1 MFYLDYSITD
11 PKERVRQVE
20 KALESIPPQEQ
31 TPRLLEYLSN
41 YILFVADKKQ
51 TKKERETD
59 YGITTK
65 NREVTINKRQTS
77 YEGMIDSLENGEDGL
92 HALINND
99 KNQLLDHKEKITDE
113 EIEAY
118 PQLKEQIEII
128 EKLNKTLQ
136 SVNGRKKFEIKKQII
151 EQWQQVYIMRAS
163 LKGTSNASHNNVTI
177 SSKSADIYE
186 NITLN
191 DDGTLSVDSQLSL
204 LIPEHVS
211 YLLCNY
217 SQIKQDTYE
226 MLNGDLRWIIIGLE
240 DLILEMFPEDS
251 FYYNLIVWKI
261 DGDSNYEIQ
270 EKMKFYGIEHS
281 EQYYS
286 STWRQR
292 IPKMIADYAQK
303 KWVIWHFNNEAYGE
317 WKQCSKCGKWKPVH
331 PMFFG
336 KNSTKNGYYS
346 ICKDCRSKK

>member
-11 PKERVRQVE
+11 PKERVKEVE
-20 KALESIPPQEQ
+20 KALADIPPEKQ

-51 TKKERETD
+51 TKKERNAN

-99 KNQLLDHKEKITDE
+99 KNQLLDHKEKITKED
-113 EIEAY
+113 IEAF
-118 PQLKEQIEII
+118 PQLQEQLEII
-128 EKLNKTLQ
+128 ENLNKNMRQAT
-136 SVNGRKKFEIKKQII
+136 GKKKFDLKKQII
-151 EQWQQVYIMRAS
+151 EQWQQVYLMRSS
-163 LKGTSNASHNNVTI
+163 LKGASSASHNNVTI
-177 SSKSADIYE
+177 SNKATEIYE
-186 NITLN
+186 KITIN
-191 DDGTLSVDSQLSL
+191 EDGTLSIDSQLSL

-226 MLNGDLRWIIIGLE
+226 ILNGDLRWIIIELE
-240 DLILEMFPEDS
+240 DLIEELFPKDS
-251 FYYNLIVWKI
+251 LYFNLIVWKI
-261 DGDSNYEIQ
+261 NGDSNHEIQ
-270 EKMKFYGIEHS
+270 EKMKYYGIEHS

-286 STWRQR
+286 ST
-292 IPKMIADYAQK
+292 
-303 KWVIWHFNNEAYGE
+303 
-317 WKQCSKCGKWKPVH
+317 
-331 PMFFG
+331 
-336 KNSTKNGYYS
+336 
-346 ICKDCRSKK
+346 

>member
-11 PKERVRQVE
+11 PKERVKEVE
-20 KALESIPPQEQ
+20 KALASIPPEKQ

-51 TKKERETD
+51 TKKERNAN

-99 KNQLLDHKEKITDE
+99 KNQLLDHKEKITKED
-113 EIEAY
+113 IEAF
-118 PQLKEQIEII
+118 PQLQEQLEII
-128 EKLNKTLQ
+128 ENLNKNMRQAT
-136 SVNGRKKFEIKKQII
+136 GKKKFDLKKQII
-151 EQWQQVYIMRAS
+151 EQWQQVYLMRSS
-163 LKGTSNASHNNVTI
+163 LKGASSASHNNVTI
-177 SSKSADIYE
+177 SNKATEIYE
-186 NITLN
+186 KITIN
-191 DDGTLSVDSQLSL
+191 EDGTLSIDSQLSL

-226 MLNGDLRWIIIGLE
+226 ILNGDLRWIIIELE
-240 DLILEMFPEDS
+240 DLIEELFPKDS
-251 FYYNLIVWKI
+251 LYFNLIVWKI
-261 DGDSNYEIQ
+261 NGDSNHEIQ
-270 EKMKFYGIEHS
+270 EKMRYYGIEHS

-286 STWRQR
+286 ST
-292 IPKMIADYAQK
+292 
-303 KWVIWHFNNEAYGE
+303 
-317 WKQCSKCGKWKPVH
+317 
-331 PMFFG
+331 
-336 KNSTKNGYYS
+336 
-346 ICKDCRSKK
+346 

>member
-11 PKERVRQVE
+11 PKERVKEVE
-20 KALESIPPQEQ
+20 KALADIPPEKQ

-51 TKKERETD
+51 TKKERNAN

-99 KNQLLDHKEKITDE
+99 KNQLLDHKEKITKED
-113 EIEAY
+113 IEAF
-118 PQLKEQIEII
+118 PQLQEQLEII
-128 EKLNKTLQ
+128 KNLNKNMRQAT
-136 SVNGRKKFEIKKQII
+136 GKKKFDLKKQII
-151 EQWQQVYIMRAS
+151 EQWQQVYLMRSS
-163 LKGTSNASHNNVTI
+163 LKGASSASHNNVTI
-177 SSKSADIYE
+177 SNKATEIYE
-186 NITLN
+186 KITIN
-191 DDGTLSVDSQLSL
+191 EDGTLSIDSQLSL

-226 MLNGDLRWIIIGLE
+226 ILNGDLRWIIIELE
-240 DLILEMFPEDS
+240 DLIEELFPKDS
-251 FYYNLIVWKI
+251 LYFNLIVWKI
-261 DGDSNYEIQ
+261 NGDSNHEIQ
-270 EKMKFYGIEHS
+270 EKMRYYGIEHS

-286 STWRQR
+286 ST
-292 IPKMIADYAQK
+292 
-303 KWVIWHFNNEAYGE
+303 
-317 WKQCSKCGKWKPVH
+317 
-331 PMFFG
+331 
-336 KNSTKNGYYS
+336 
-346 ICKDCRSKK
+346 